1 MFFSLGANLARDE
14 ASLSDAMLQPVL
26 CWLSHFFKAWPLSWY
41 MMLLAWSIDVSS
53 HIIDAMLQA
62 LLQHFSKENP
72 CHTKNATGMV
82 HWCRIARGVLYGH
95 QPHRMPYMA
104 SQPVVGLPH
113 DDIPTNWIGCW
124 MLLRQNLP
132 KQQLC
137 RKHERAQRMSFFV
150 KQVHRC
156 LASCD
161 SSTCVVILKPTSATR
176 HQRHVQSWAV
186 CRFVFSC

>member
-62 LLQHFSKENP
+62 LLQHFSKENL

-124 MLLRQNLP
+124 MLLRQILP
-132 KQQLC
+132 EEQLW
-137 RKHERAQRMSFFV
+137 RKHERLKTHETTNTWHTLLTWSSRY
-150 KQVHRC
+150 KHREC
-156 LASCD
+156 HLVS
-161 SSTCVVILKPTSATR
+161 
-176 HQRHVQSWAV
+176 
-186 CRFVFSC
+186 RFTVA